1 MNLKISGRLILIFGV
16 MSLIL
21 VATIAIIIFEVS
33 QIFKLSHRVVE
44 LRAPT
49 ANASVAMSELAIG
62 NLETEVPAQDQM
74 DEIGEMAQAV
84 QVFKDNALKVI

>member
-1 MNLKISGRLILIFGV
+1 MPI
-16 MSLIL
+16 
-21 VATIAIIIFEVS
+21 
-33 QIFKLSHRVVE
+33 
-44 LRAPT
+44 

-62 NLETEVPAQDQM
+62 DLETEVPAQDQI